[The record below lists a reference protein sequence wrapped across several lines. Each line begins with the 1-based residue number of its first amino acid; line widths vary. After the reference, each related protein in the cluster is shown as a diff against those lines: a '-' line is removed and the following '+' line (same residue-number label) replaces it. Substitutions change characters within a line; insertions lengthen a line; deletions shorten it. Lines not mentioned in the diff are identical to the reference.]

1 MPLQAVRPKI
11 LGFISEQASA
21 WLVALV
27 VLLAGSALT
36 AIVAWAASDLYQ
48 QQVRQRFQLLVN
60 ERYTRLQE
68 RFEDQEQRLNSLRRF
83 FANSDDVSREEF
95 DGFAQ
100 PLLLRTRAYSWA
112 PRIFREQRSQFEH
125 HVSALRG
132 TPYVIRELNSSGELA
147 PAPERDEYVPVL
159 YSQTQ
164 SLLGSPLGFD
174 LLAQPLRRSALERAQ
189 KSGKLAVSQPLQLV
203 GVEPAYAT
211 GVLLV
216 APVSNPPTSG
226 QSQHEPYGYV
236 MAVISMRQL
245 MADGLPKPE
254 RDNLVT
260 QIVDTSDLQK
270 RVLFESGNAVG
281 EDDLSGARRLTLGDH
296 VYTLNL
302 RPSRVFDQ
310 ANHSSL
316 GTIVSMGGLLS
327 LLLSALLYVLVSQRQ
342 RALKLVEQRTVQL
355 RQREQEL
362 RGAHGQL
369 RSVLNAATHVA
380 IIATDLRGVI
390 NTFNAGAER
399 MLGFKPEQVVGKLTL
414 ESLHLATELEA
425 RSASLSVALG
435 KRIPASQ
442 AMLVESPDNLHEARE
457 WNLIRQDRSQLTV
470 NMLATVL
477 LDDHGLWIGH
487 LAIYLDV
494 TEQKRAYEAL
504 AARDRLLKKLS
515 SHVPGGIFQFTREP
529 KDNWHFIYASDGMRD
544 IYEIELGV
552 LQQDASK
559 VFERIHPQ
567 DVERVRASIRLSA
580 LQLSHWREE
589 YRVLLPQR
597 GLRWIRGEATPE
609 ELPGGG
615 TLWHGYVSDIS
626 DLKRVEEE
634 LRALSITD
642 SLTGIHNR
650 RYFQDRLKAEMVRL
664 NRASGA
670 LSVIMLDVDHFKRIN
685 DQHGH
690 AVGDGV
696 LQELCTRISQ
706 RLRRSD
712 VFCRLGGE
720 EFMVLCPNTAGEQ
733 AYSLAMELWQ
743 ALRSAPM
750 EPVGMVTA
758 SFGVASWRV
767 DEGIDGLL
775 LRADSAVYVAK
786 QAGRDR
792 VEACRNGLA
801 RDSGVSATSYSD

>member
-27 VLLAGSALT
+27 VVLAGCALT
-36 AIVAWAASDLYQ
+36 VIIAWAAFDLYE

-60 ERYTRLQE
+60 ERYSRLQE

-83 FANSDDVSREEF
+83 FVNSDDVSREEF

-112 PRIFREQRSQFEH
+112 PRVFRNQRNQFERE
-125 HVSALRG
+125 VSRQLGR
-132 TPYVIRELNSSGELA
+132 PFVIRELNSAGELA

-174 LLAQPLRRSALERAQ
+174 LLAQPLRRATLERAQ
-189 KSGKLAVSQPLQLV
+189 KSGKLAVSQPMQLV

-216 APVSNPPTSG
+216 APVSNLPTAE
-226 QSQHEPYGYV
+226 QLRNEPYGYV

-245 MADGLPKPE
+245 VADGLPKPD
-254 RDNLVT
+254 RDNLVV
-260 QIVDTSDLQK
+260 QIVDTSDTQA
-270 RVLFESGNAVG
+270 RVLYESSNALG
-281 EDDLSGARRLTLGDH
+281 ESDLIAARRLTLGDH
-296 VYTLNL
+296 VYTLSL
-302 RPSRVFDQ
+302 RPSQVFDL

-316 GTIVSMGGLLS
+316 STILAMGGLLS
-327 LLLSALLYVLVSQRQ
+327 VLLSALLYMLVSQRQ
-342 RALKLVEQRTVQL
+342 RALKLVEQRTAQL
-355 RQREQEL
+355 RLREQEL

-369 RSVLNAATHVA
+369 RSVLNAATQVA

-390 NTFNAGAER
+390 NTFNAGAEN
-399 MLGFKPEQVVGKLTL
+399 MLGFKAAQVVGRLTL
-414 ESLHLATELEA
+414 ESLHLAPELEA

-457 WNLIRQDRSQLTV
+457 WSLSRQDGSQLTV
-470 NMLATVL
+470 NILATVL

-487 LAIYLDV
+487 LAIYLDI

-515 SHVPGGIFQFTREP
+515 AHVPGGIFQFTLEP
-529 KDNWHFIYASDGMRD
+529 QDDWRFIYASDGMRD
-544 IYEIELGV
+544 IYEIDPGV
-552 LQQDASK
+552 LQQDAKK
-559 VFERIHPQ
+559 VFERIHPL
-567 DVERVRASIRLSA
+567 DAERVRASIRLSA

-664 NRASGA
+664 NRSSGA
-670 LSVIMLDVDHFKRIN
+670 LSLIMLDIDHFKRIN
-685 DQHGH
+685 DQYGHG
-690 AVGDGV
+690 VGDGV
-696 LQELCTRISQ
+696 LQELCKRIGQ
-706 RLRRSD
+706 RVRRTD

-720 EFMVLCPNTAGEQ
+720 EFVVLCPNTDGEQ

-743 ALRSAPM
+743 SLRNAPM
-750 EPVGMVTA
+750 TPVGIVTA
-758 SFGVASWRV
+758 SFGVASWRI

-792 VEACRNGLA
+792 VESERVQAL
-801 RDSGVSATSYSD
+801 

>member
-27 VLLAGSALT
+27 VFLAGCALT
-36 AIVAWAASDLYQ
+36 LIVAWAASDLYQ

-83 FANSDDVSREEF
+83 FVNSSDVSREEF

-100 PLLLRTRAYSWA
+100 PLLLRARAYSWA
-112 PRIFREQRSQFEH
+112 PRVFRDQRSQFEQEE
-125 HVSALRG
+125 SRLLGAAF
-132 TPYVIRELNSSGELA
+132 VIRELNEAGELA

-164 SLLGSPLGFD
+164 SLLGSPMGFD

-189 KSGKLAVSQPLQLV
+189 KSGKLAVSQPMQLV

-216 APVSNPPTSG
+216 APVTSE
-226 QSQHEPYGYV
+226 QSPAQLRGYV

-245 MADGLPKPE
+245 VADGLPKPA
-254 RDNLVT
+254 RDNLVM
-260 QIVDTSDLQK
+260 QIVDTSDVQQ
-270 RVLFESGNAVG
+270 RVLYASSNTPGAG
-281 EDDLSGARRLTLGDH
+281 DLAGARRLTLGDH
-296 VYTLNL
+296 VYALTL
-302 RPSRVFDQ
+302 RPSQVFDQ
-310 ANHSSL
+310 ANHSSQA
-316 GTIVSMGGLLS
+316 TILTMGGLLS

-355 RQREQEL
+355 RLREQEL

-369 RSVLNAATHVA
+369 RSVLNAATQVA

-390 NTFNAGAER
+390 NTFNAGAEQ
-399 MLGFKPEQVVGKLTL
+399 MLGFKGAQVVGKLTL
-414 ESLHLATELEA
+414 ESLHLASELEA
-425 RSASLSVALG
+425 HAVSLSMALG

-442 AMLVESPDNLHEARE
+442 AMLVESPDNLHEAHE
-457 WNLIRQDRSQLTV
+457 WTLVRQDGSQLTV

-515 SHVPGGIFQFTREP
+515 AHVPGGIFQFTLEP
-529 KDNWHFIYASDGMRD
+529 QDNWRFIYASDGMRD
-544 IYEIELGV
+544 IYEIETGM
-552 LQQDASK
+552 LQQDAKK
-559 VFERIHPQ
+559 VFERIHPL

-664 NRASGA
+664 NRTSGA
-670 LSVIMLDVDHFKRIN
+670 LAVIMLDIDHFKRIN
-685 DQHGH
+685 DKHGH

-696 LQELCTRISQ
+696 LQELCKRISQ
-706 RLRRSD
+706 RLRRTD

-720 EFMVLCPNTAGEQ
+720 EFMVLCPNTDGEQ

-743 ALRSAPM
+743 SLRNEPM
-750 EPVGMVTA
+750 EPVGIVTA

-767 DEGIDGLL
+767 DEGVDGLL
-775 LRADSAVYVAK
+775 LRADSAVYAAK

-792 VEACRNGLA
+792 VEAPLVC
-801 RDSGVSATSYSD
+801 

>member
-27 VLLAGSALT
+27 VVLAGCSLT
-36 AIVAWAASDLYQ
+36 VIIAWAASDLYE

-60 ERYTRLQE
+60 ERYSRLQE
-68 RFEDQEQRLNSLRRF
+68 RFDDQEQRLNSLRRF
-83 FANSDDVSREEF
+83 FVNSDDVSREEF
-95 DGFAQ
+95 HGFAQ

-112 PRIFREQRSQFEH
+112 PRVFRDQRSQFEQA
-125 HVSALRG
+125 VSRQRG
-132 TPYVIRELNSSGELA
+132 TPFVIRELNAAGELT

-164 SLLGSPLGFD
+164 SLLGAPVGFD
-174 LLAQPLRRSALERAQ
+174 LLAQPLRRATLERAQ
-189 KSGKLAVSQPLQLV
+189 KSGKLAVSQPMQLV

-216 APVSNPPTSG
+216 APVSSL
-226 QSQHEPYGYV
+226 SAEPYGYV

-245 MADGLPKPE
+245 VADGFPKPD
-254 RDNLVT
+254 RDNLVM
-260 QIVDTSDLQK
+260 QIVDTSDTQQ
-270 RVLFESGNAVG
+270 RVLYASSNAVG
-281 EDDLSGARRLTLGDH
+281 TSELTAARRLTLGDH
-296 VYTLNL
+296 VYALSL
-302 RPSRVFDQ
+302 RPSQVFDQ

-316 GTIVSMGGLLS
+316 ATVLTMGGLLS
-327 LLLSALLYVLVSQRQ
+327 LLLAALLYMLVSQRQ
-342 RALKLVEQRTVQL
+342 RALTLVEQRTAQL
-355 RQREQEL
+355 LQREQEL

-369 RSVLNAATHVA
+369 RSVLNAATQVA

-390 NTFNAGAER
+390 NTFNAGAEQ
-399 MLGFKPEQVVGKLTL
+399 MLGLKAEQVVGKLTL
-414 ESLHLATELEA
+414 ESLHLASELEA

-435 KRIPASQ
+435 KRIPAGQ
-442 AMLVESPDNLHEARE
+442 AMLVENPDTLHEARE
-457 WNLIRQDRSQLTV
+457 WSLTRQDGTHLTV

-477 LDDHGLWIGH
+477 LDDHGLWVGH
-487 LAIYLDV
+487 LAIYRDV

-515 SHVPGGIFQFTREP
+515 AHVPGGIFQFTLEP
-529 KDNWHFIYASDGMRD
+529 QDNWRFIYASDGMRD
-544 IYEIELGV
+544 IYELEPGV
-552 LQQDASK
+552 LQQDAK
-559 VFERIHPQ
+559 KAFERIHPL

-589 YRVLLPQR
+589 YRVQLPQR

-664 NRASGA
+664 NRTSGA
-670 LSVIMLDVDHFKRIN
+670 LSLIMLDIDHFKRIN

-690 AVGDGV
+690 AVGDSV
-696 LQELCTRISQ
+696 LQEVCKRIRE
-706 RLRRSD
+706 RLRRTD

-720 EFMVLCPNTAGEQ
+720 EFMVLCPNTEGEQ

-743 ALRSAPM
+743 ALRSATM
-750 EPVGMVTA
+750 TPVGIVTA

-767 DEGIDGLL
+767 GEGIDGLL

-792 VEACRNGLA
+792 VEAERVQA
-801 RDSGVSATSYSD
+801 

>member
-21 WLVALV
+21 WLVASV
-27 VLLAGSALT
+27 VLLAGAALT
-36 AIVAWAASDLYQ
+36 GIVAWAASDLYQ
-48 QQVRQRFQLLVN
+48 QQLRQRFQLLAN
-60 ERYTRLQE
+60 ERHTRLQE
-68 RFEDQEQRLNSLRRF
+68 RFEDQEQRLNSLQRF
-83 FANSDDVSREEF
+83 FVNSSDVSRDEF

-100 PLLLRTRAYSWA
+100 PLLLRARAYSWA
-112 PRIFREQRSQFEH
+112 PRVFREQRSPFEQD
-125 HVSALRG
+125 VSRENGA
-132 TPYVIRELNSSGELA
+132 PFVIRELNAAGQLV
-147 PAPERDEYVPVL
+147 PAAERDEYVPVL

-164 SLLGSPLGFD
+164 SLLGAPLGFD
-174 LLAQPLRRSALERAQ
+174 LLAQPLRRSVLERAQ
-189 KSGKLAVSQPLQLV
+189 KSGRQAVSQPMQLV

-216 APVSNPPTSG
+216 APVSNLPANG
-226 QSQHEPYGYV
+226 QSQNDPYGFV

-245 MADGLPKPE
+245 VADGLPKPD
-254 RDNLVT
+254 RDNLVM
-260 QIVDTSDLQK
+260 QIIDTSDLQQ
-270 RVLFESGNAVG
+270 RVLYESANALGDSELVA
-281 EDDLSGARRLTLGDH
+281 ARRLTLGDH
-296 VYTLNL
+296 VYALSM
-302 RPSRVFDQ
+302 RPSQVFDQ

-316 GTIVSMGGLLS
+316 GTILAMGGLLS

-342 RALKLVEQRTVQL
+342 RALKMVEQRTVQL
-355 RQREQEL
+355 RLREQEL

-369 RSVLNAATHVA
+369 RSVLNAATQVA

-390 NTFNAGAER
+390 NTFNAGAEH
-399 MLGFKPEQVVGKLTL
+399 MLGFKAGQVVGNMTL
-414 ESLHLATELEA
+414 EALHVAAELEVRA
-425 RSASLSVALG
+425 TSLSMALG
-435 KRIPASQ
+435 KRVPASQ
-442 AMLVESPDNLHEARE
+442 AMLVESPDALHEARE
-457 WNLIRQDRSQLTV
+457 WTLIRQDGSQLTV

-487 LAIYLDV
+487 LAIYLDI

-515 SHVPGGIFQFTREP
+515 AHVPGGIFQFILEP
-529 KDNWHFIYASDGMRD
+529 QDNGRFIYASDGMRD
-544 IYEIELGV
+544 IYEIDPGA
-552 LQQDASK
+552 LQQDARQ
-559 VFERIHPQ
+559 VFERIHPM

-609 ELPGGG
+609 ELAGGG

-642 SLTGIHNR
+642 ALTGIHNR

-664 NRASGA
+664 NRSSGA
-670 LSVIMLDVDHFKRIN
+670 LSVIMLDIDHFKRIN
-685 DQHGH
+685 DQYGH

-696 LQELCTRISQ
+696 LQELSKRISQ
-706 RLRRSD
+706 RVRRTD

-720 EFMVLCPNTAGEQ
+720 EFMVLCPNTDGEH
-733 AYSLAMELWQ
+733 AYRLAMELWES
-743 ALRSAPM
+743 LRGAPM
-750 EPVGMVTA
+750 EPVGIVTA
-758 SFGVASWRV
+758 SFGVASWRM

-792 VEACRNGLA
+792 VENCGNIAVL
-801 RDSGVSATSYSD
+801 

>member
-21 WLVALV
+21 WLMALV
-27 VLLAGSALT
+27 VFLAGSTLT
-36 AIVAWAASDLYQ
+36 IIIAWATSDLYQ
-48 QQVRQRFQLLVN
+48 QQERQRFQLLVN
-60 ERYTRLQE
+60 ERFTRLQE
-68 RFEDQEQRLNSLRRF
+68 RFEDQEQRLASLQRF
-83 FANSDDVSREEF
+83 FVNSSDVSQDEF

-100 PLLLRTRAYSWA
+100 PLLLRSRAYAWA
-112 PRIFREQRSQFEH
+112 PRVLRDQRVQFEQE
-125 HVSALRG
+125 VSRQRG
-132 TPYVIRELNSSGELA
+132 LPFRIRELNSLGELA
-147 PAPERDEYVPVL
+147 PAVERDEYVPIL

-174 LLAQPLRRSALERAQ
+174 LLAQPLRRSTLQRAQ
-189 KSGKLAVSQPLQLV
+189 ASGKLAVSQPMQLV

-216 APVSNPPTSG
+216 APVVSLGGT
-226 QSQHEPYGYV
+226 EPYGFV

-245 MADGLPKPE
+245 MVDGLPKPD

-260 QIVDTSDLQK
+260 QIVDTSDQQK
-270 RVLFESGNAVG
+270 RLLYESSNALANS
-281 EDDLSGARRLTLGDH
+281 DLVATRRLTLGDH
-296 VYTLNL
+296 VYALTL
-302 RPSRVFDQ
+302 RPSLVFEQ
-310 ANHSSL
+310 GSGFSL
-316 GTIVSMGGLLS
+316 VSILAMGGLFS
-327 LLLSALLYVLVSQRQ
+327 LLLSVLLYMLVSQRQ

-355 RQREQEL
+355 RLREQEL

-369 RSVLNAATHVA
+369 RSVLNAATQVA
-380 IIATDLRGVI
+380 IIATDLHGVI
-390 NTFNAGAER
+390 NTFNAGAEQ
-399 MLGFKPEQVVGKLTL
+399 MLGFKAEHVIGRSTL
-414 ESLHLATELEA
+414 ENLHVAAELEA
-425 RSASLSVALG
+425 RAARLSMALG
-435 KRIPASQ
+435 RQIPSNQ
-442 AMLVESPDNLHEARE
+442 AMLVESPDNPHEARE
-457 WNLIRQDRSQLTV
+457 WTLVREDGSQLTV
-470 NMLATVL
+470 NMLGTAL
-477 LDDHGLWIGH
+477 LDEHGLWVGH
-487 LAIYLDV
+487 LAMYLDV

-504 AARDRLLKKLS
+504 AVRDRLLKKLS
-515 SHVPGGIFQFTREP
+515 AHVPGGIFQFTLEP
-529 KDNWHFIYASDGMRD
+529 QDNWRFIYASDGMRD
-544 IYEIELGV
+544 IYEIEPGV
-552 LQQDASK
+552 LQQDAK
-559 VFERIHPQ
+559 QVLARIHPL
-567 DVERVRASIRLSA
+567 DVERVRASIRLSS

-589 YRVLLPQR
+589 YRVQLPQR

-642 SLTGIHNR
+642 ALTGIHNR

-664 NRASGA
+664 NRTSGA
-670 LSVIMLDVDHFKRIN
+670 LSVIMLDIDHFKRIN
-685 DQHGH
+685 DQYGH

-696 LQELCTRISQ
+696 LQELCKRISQ

-720 EFMVLCPNTAGEQ
+720 EFMVLCPNTDSTQ

-743 ALRSAPM
+743 SLRSAPM
-750 EPVGMVTA
+750 ESVGTVTA

-792 VEACRNGLA
+792 VETVARELA
-801 RDSGVSATSYSD
+801 PAGPRSGPD

>member
-21 WLVALV
+21 WLMALV
-27 VLLAGSALT
+27 VFLAGSTLT
-36 AIVAWAASDLYQ
+36 IIIAWATSDLYQ
-48 QQVRQRFQLLVN
+48 QQERQRFQLLVN
-60 ERYTRLQE
+60 ERFTRLQE
-68 RFEDQEQRLNSLRRF
+68 RFEDQEQRLASLQRF
-83 FANSDDVSREEF
+83 FVNSSDVSQDEF

-100 PLLLRTRAYSWA
+100 PLLLRSRAYAWA
-112 PRIFREQRSQFEH
+112 PRVLRDQRVQFEQE
-125 HVSALRG
+125 VSRQRG
-132 TPYVIRELNSSGELA
+132 LPFRIRELNSLGELA
-147 PAPERDEYVPVL
+147 PAVERDEYVPIL

-174 LLAQPLRRSALERAQ
+174 LLAQPLRRSTLQRAQ
-189 KSGKLAVSQPLQLV
+189 ASGKLAVSQPMQLV

-216 APVSNPPTSG
+216 APVVSLGGT
-226 QSQHEPYGYV
+226 EPYGFV

-245 MADGLPKPE
+245 MVDGLPKPD

-260 QIVDTSDLQK
+260 QIVDTSDQQK
-270 RVLFESGNAVG
+270 RLLYESINALANS
-281 EDDLSGARRLTLGDH
+281 DLVATRRLTLGDH
-296 VYTLNL
+296 VYALTL
-302 RPSRVFDQ
+302 RPSLVFEQ
-310 ANHSSL
+310 GSGFSL
-316 GTIVSMGGLLS
+316 VSILAMGGLFS
-327 LLLSALLYVLVSQRQ
+327 LLLSVLLYMLVSQRQ

-355 RQREQEL
+355 RLREQEL

-369 RSVLNAATHVA
+369 RSVLNAATQVA
-380 IIATDLRGVI
+380 IIATDLHGVI
-390 NTFNAGAER
+390 NTFNAGAEQ
-399 MLGFKPEQVVGKLTL
+399 MLGFKAEHVIGRSTL
-414 ESLHLATELEA
+414 ENLHVAAELEA
-425 RSASLSVALG
+425 RAARLSMALG
-435 KRIPASQ
+435 RQIPSNQ
-442 AMLVESPDNLHEARE
+442 AMLVESPDNPHEARE
-457 WNLIRQDRSQLTV
+457 WTLVREDGSQLTV
-470 NMLATVL
+470 NMLGTAL
-477 LDDHGLWIGH
+477 LDEHGLWVGH
-487 LAIYLDV
+487 LAMYLDV

-504 AARDRLLKKLS
+504 AVRDRLLKKLS
-515 SHVPGGIFQFTREP
+515 AHVPGGIFQFTVEP
-529 KDNWHFIYASDGMRD
+529 QDNWRFIYASDGMRA
-544 IYEIELGV
+544 IYEIDTGV
-552 LQQDASK
+552 LQRDAK
-559 VFERIHPQ
+559 QVLERIHPL

-589 YRVLLPQR
+589 YRVQLPQR

-609 ELPGGG
+609 KLPGGG

-642 SLTGIHNR
+642 ALTGIHNR

-664 NRASGA
+664 NRTSGA
-670 LSVIMLDVDHFKRIN
+670 LSVIMLDIDHFKRIN
-685 DQHGH
+685 DQYGH

-696 LQELCTRISQ
+696 LQELCKRISQ

-720 EFMVLCPNTAGEQ
+720 EFMVLCPNTDSTQ

-743 ALRSAPM
+743 SLRSAPM
-750 EPVGMVTA
+750 ESVGTVTA

-767 DEGIDGLL
+767 DEGIDALL

-792 VEACRNGLA
+792 VETVARELA
-801 RDSGVSATSYSD
+801 PAGPRSGPD

>member
-1 MPLQAVRPKI
+1 MSLQVVRPKI
-11 LGFISEQASA
+11 LGFINEQASA

-27 VLLAGSALT
+27 VLLAGFALT

-48 QQVRQRFQLLVN
+48 QQLRQRFQLLVN

-83 FANSDDVSREEF
+83 FVNSDDVSHEEF

-100 PLLLRTRAYSWA
+100 PLLLRTLAYSWA
-112 PRIFREQRSQFEH
+112 PRVYREQRSQFEQN
-125 HVSALRG
+125 VSERG
-132 TPYVIRELNSSGELA
+132 GVPFVIRELNSAGELA
-147 PAPERDEYVPVL
+147 PATERDEYVPML

-164 SLLGSPLGFD
+164 NPMGAPLGFD

-189 KSGKLAVSQPLQLV
+189 KTGKLAVSQPMQWV

-216 APVSNPPTSG
+216 APVSHLPLSG
-226 QSQHEPYGYV
+226 QSQNEPYGYV
-236 MAVISMRQL
+236 MAVISIRQL
-245 MADGLPKPE
+245 VADGLPKPD
-254 RDNLVT
+254 RDNLMM
-260 QIVDTSDLQK
+260 QIVDTSDLHM
-270 RVLFESGNAVG
+270 RVLFESGTFGASKNDLVG
-281 EDDLSGARRLTLGDH
+281 TRRLTLGDH
-296 VYTLNL
+296 VYALNL
-302 RPSRVFDQ
+302 RPSQVFEQ

-316 GTIVSMGGLLS
+316 SAILTMGGLLS

-355 RQREQEL
+355 RMREQEL
-362 RGAHGQL
+362 RAAHGQL
-369 RSVLNAATHVA
+369 RSVLNAATQVA

-390 NTFNAGAER
+390 NTFNAGAEQ
-399 MLGFKPEQVVGKLTL
+399 MLGFEAEQVVGTHTL
-414 ESLHLATELEA
+414 ESLHLAVELEA
-425 RSASLSVALG
+425 RSATLSVALG

-457 WNLIRQDRSQLTV
+457 WTLVREDGSQLTV

-487 LAIYLDV
+487 LAIYLDI

-515 SHVPGGIFQFTREP
+515 AHVPGGIFQFTLEP
-529 KDNWHFIYASDGMRD
+529 QNNWKFIYASDGMRD
-544 IYEIELGV
+544 IYEIEPGV
-552 LQQDASK
+552 LQQDAK
-559 VFERIHPQ
+559 RVFERIHPQ

-589 YRVLLPQR
+589 YRVQLPQR

-650 RYFQDRLKAEMVRL
+650 RYFQDRLRAEMVKL
-664 NRASGA
+664 NRTSGA
-670 LSVIMLDVDHFKRIN
+670 LSVIMLDIDHFKRIN
-685 DQHGH
+685 DRHGH

-696 LQELCTRISQ
+696 LQELCKRISQ
-706 RLRRSD
+706 RLRRTD

-720 EFMVLCPNTAGEQ
+720 EFMVLCPHTDGEQ
-733 AYSLAMELWQ
+733 AYSLAIELWKS
-743 ALRSAPM
+743 LRSAPM
-750 EPVGMVTA
+750 EPVGTVTA

-767 DEGIDGLL
+767 DEGVDGLL

-792 VEACRNGLA
+792 VEAERLRA
-801 RDSGVSATSYSD
+801 

>member
-1 MPLQAVRPKI
+1 MPMQVVRPKI

-27 VLLAGSALT
+27 VLLVGSALT
-36 AIVAWAASDLYQ
+36 VVVAWAASDLYQ

-60 ERYTRLQE
+60 ERYSRIQE
-68 RFEDQEQRLNSLRRF
+68 RFEDQEQRLGSLQRF
-83 FANSDDVSREEF
+83 FVNSAEVSRAEF
-95 DGFAQ
+95 DGFAK
-100 PLLLRTRAYSWA
+100 PLLLHARAYAWA
-112 PRIFREQRSQFEH
+112 PRIFRTQRSLFEQDI
-125 HVSALRG
+125 SRQRG
-132 TPYVIRELNSSGELA
+132 IPFSIRELNTAGELA
-147 PAPERDEYVPVL
+147 PAAERDEYVPVL

-174 LLAQPLRRSALERAQ
+174 LLAQPLRRSALARAQ
-189 KSGKLAVSQPLQLV
+189 ESGQLAVSQPMQLV
-203 GVEPAYAT
+203 GVEPAYAA

-216 APVSNPPTSG
+216 APVSKVADA
-226 QSQHEPYGYV
+226 EPYGFV

-245 MADGLPKPE
+245 VAEGLPRPN
-254 RDNLVT
+254 RDNLVM
-260 QIVDTSDLQK
+260 QIVDTSDTQQ
-270 RVLFESGNAVG
+270 RVLYASSNALGSSGLTA
-281 EDDLSGARRLTLGDH
+281 ARRLSLGDH
-296 VYTLNL
+296 VYALSL
-302 RPSRVFDQ
+302 SASEVFDR
-310 ANHSSL
+310 ANHSSMHAIL
-316 GTIVSMGGLLS
+316 AMGVLLS
-327 LLLSALLYVLVSQRQ
+327 ALLSALLYMLVSQRQ

-355 RQREQEL
+355 RAREQEL

-369 RSVLNAATHVA
+369 RSVLNAATQVA

-390 NTFNAGAER
+390 NTFNAGAEQ
-399 MLGFKPEQVVGKLTL
+399 MLGFTAEEVLGHMTL
-414 ESLHLATELEA
+414 DRLHVAAELDA
-425 RSASLSVALG
+425 RAEPLSRALG

-442 AMLVESPDNLHEARE
+442 AMLVESPDSQHEGRE
-457 WNLIRQDRSQLTV
+457 WTLVRKDGSQLTV
-470 NMLATVL
+470 NMLPTVL
-477 LDDHGLWIGH
+477 LDDHGLWVGH

-504 AARDRLLKKLS
+504 AVRDRLLKKLS
-515 SHVPGGIFQFTREP
+515 AHVPGGIFQFTLEP
-529 KDNWHFIYASDGMRD
+529 QDTWRFIYASEGMRD

-552 LQQDASK
+552 LQQDGST
-559 VFERIHPQ
+559 VLERIHPL
-567 DVERVRASIRLSA
+567 DLERVRASIRLSA

-589 YRVLLPQR
+589 YRVQLPQR

-642 SLTGIHNR
+642 SLTGIYNR
-650 RYFQDRLKAEMVRL
+650 RYFQDRLKGEMLRL
-664 NRASGA
+664 NRMSGA
-670 LSVIMLDVDHFKRIN
+670 LSLIMLDIDHFKRIN

-696 LQELCTRISQ
+696 LQELCKRIGQ
-706 RLRRSD
+706 RLRRTD

-720 EFMVLCPNTAGEQ
+720 EFVVLCPNTDGAQ
-733 AYSLAMELWQ
+733 AYSLAMQLWQ
-743 ALRSAPM
+743 SLRDAAM
-750 EPVGMVTA
+750 EPVGVVTA
-758 SFGVASWRV
+758 SFGVASWRI

-792 VEACRNGLA
+792 VEEAL
-801 RDSGVSATSYSD
+801 TLE

>member
-1 MPLQAVRPKI
+1 MSLQAVRPKI

-27 VLLAGSALT
+27 VFSAGCALT
-36 AIVAWAASDLYQ
+36 VIVAWSASDLYQ

-60 ERYTRLQE
+60 ERFTRLQE
-68 RFEDQEQRLNSLRRF
+68 RFEDQEQRLGSLRRF
-83 FANSDDVSREEF
+83 FVNSSEVSREEF

-100 PLLLRTRAYSWA
+100 PLLLRTRAYVWA
-112 PRIFREQRSQFEH
+112 PRVFRDQRSQFEQEM
-125 HVSALRG
+125 SRQRG
-132 TPYVIRELNSSGELA
+132 TPFSIRELNPSGELA
-147 PAPERDEYVPVL
+147 PAAERDEYVPVL

-174 LLAQPLRRSALERAQ
+174 LLAQPLRRSVVERAQ
-189 KSGKLAVSQPLQLV
+189 SSGKLAVSQPMQLV

-216 APVSNPPTSG
+216 APVTPLTG
-226 QSQHEPYGYV
+226 TEPHGFV

-245 MADGLPKPE
+245 VAEGLPKPD
-254 RDNLVT
+254 RDNLVM
-260 QIVDTSDLQK
+260 QIVDTSDQQK
-270 RVLFESGNAVG
+270 RLLYESSNALASS
-281 EDDLSGARRLTLGDH
+281 DLSASRRLTLGDH
-296 VYTLNL
+296 VYALSL
-302 RPSRVFDQ
+302 RPSQVFDQ
-310 ANHSSL
+310 TNHSSL
-316 GTIVSMGGLLS
+316 ASILTMGGLLS

-369 RSVLNAATHVA
+369 RSVLNAATQVA

-390 NTFNAGAER
+390 NTFNAGAEQ
-399 MLGFKPEQVVGKLTL
+399 MLGFKAEQVLNRSTL
-414 ESLHLATELEA
+414 ESLHVAAELEA
-425 RSASLSVALG
+425 RAASLSVTLG
-435 KRIPASQ
+435 KRIPPSQ
-442 AMLVESPDNLHEARE
+442 AMLVENPDSLHEARE
-457 WNLIRQDRSQLTV
+457 WTLIRQDGSQLTV
-470 NMLATVL
+470 NMLGTVL
-477 LDDHGLWIGH
+477 LDDHGLWVGH

-515 SHVPGGIFQFTREP
+515 AHVPGGIFQFTLEP
-529 KDNWHFIYASDGMRD
+529 HDNWRFIYASDGMRD
-544 IYEIELGV
+544 IYEIEVGV
-552 LQQDASK
+552 LQQDAKK
-559 VFERIHPQ
+559 VFERIHPL
-567 DVERVRASIRLSA
+567 DAERVRASIRLSS

-589 YRVLLPQR
+589 YRVQLPQR

-664 NRASGA
+664 NRTSGA
-670 LSVIMLDVDHFKRIN
+670 LSLIMLDIDHFKRIN
-685 DQHGH
+685 DKHGH
-690 AVGDGV
+690 GVGDGV
-696 LQELCTRISQ
+696 LQELCRRISQ
-706 RLRRSD
+706 RLRRTD

-720 EFMVLCPNTAGEQ
+720 EFMVLCPNTDGAQ
-733 AYSLAMELWQ
+733 AYSLAMDLW
-743 ALRSAPM
+743 ASLRSAPM
-750 EPVGMVTA
+750 EPVGVVTA
-758 SFGVASWRV
+758 SFGVASWQV

-792 VEACRNGLA
+792 VAVETIR
-801 RDSGVSATSYSD
+801 T

>member
-1 MPLQAVRPKI
+1 MSLQAVRPKI
-11 LGFISEQASA
+11 LGFINEQASA

-27 VLLAGSALT
+27 VLLAGFALT

-48 QQVRQRFQLLVN
+48 QQLRQRFQLLVN

-83 FANSDDVSREEF
+83 FVNSDDVSHEEF

-100 PLLLRTRAYSWA
+100 PLLLRTLAYSWA
-112 PRIFREQRSQFEH
+112 PRVYREQRSQFEQN
-125 HVSALRG
+125 VSERG
-132 TPYVIRELNSSGELA
+132 GVPFVIRELNSAGELA
-147 PAPERDEYVPVL
+147 PATERDEYVPML

-164 SLLGSPLGFD
+164 NPMGAPLGFD

-189 KSGKLAVSQPLQLV
+189 KTGKLAVSQPMQWV

-216 APVSNPPTSG
+216 APVSHLPLSG
-226 QSQHEPYGYV
+226 QSQNEPYGYV
-236 MAVISMRQL
+236 MAVISIRQL
-245 MADGLPKPE
+245 VADGLPKPD
-254 RDNLVT
+254 RDNLMM
-260 QIVDTSDLQK
+260 QIVDTSDLHM
-270 RVLFESGNAVG
+270 RVLFESGTFGASKNDLVG
-281 EDDLSGARRLTLGDH
+281 TRRLTLGDH
-296 VYTLNL
+296 VYALNL
-302 RPSRVFDQ
+302 RPSQVFEQ

-316 GTIVSMGGLLS
+316 SAILTMGGLLS

-355 RQREQEL
+355 RMREQEL
-362 RGAHGQL
+362 RAAHGQL
-369 RSVLNAATHVA
+369 RSVLNAATQVA

-390 NTFNAGAER
+390 NTFNAGAEQ
-399 MLGFKPEQVVGKLTL
+399 MLGFEAEQVVGTHTL
-414 ESLHLATELEA
+414 ESLHLAVELEA
-425 RSASLSVALG
+425 RSATLSVALG

-457 WNLIRQDRSQLTV
+457 WTLVREDGSQLTV

-487 LAIYLDV
+487 LAIYLDI

-515 SHVPGGIFQFTREP
+515 AHVPGGIFQFTLEP
-529 KDNWHFIYASDGMRD
+529 QNNWKFIYASDGMRD
-544 IYEIELGV
+544 IYEIEPGV
-552 LQQDASK
+552 LQQDAK
-559 VFERIHPQ
+559 RVFERIHPQ

-580 LQLSHWREE
+580 LQLSHCREE
-589 YRVLLPQR
+589 YRVQLPQR

-650 RYFQDRLKAEMVRL
+650 RYFQDRLRAEMVKL
-664 NRASGA
+664 NRTSGA
-670 LSVIMLDVDHFKRIN
+670 LSVIMLDIDHFKRIN
-685 DQHGH
+685 DRHGH

-696 LQELCTRISQ
+696 LQELCKRISQ
-706 RLRRSD
+706 RLRRTD

-720 EFMVLCPNTAGEQ
+720 EFMVLCPHTDGEQ
-733 AYSLAMELWQ
+733 AYSLAIELWKS
-743 ALRSAPM
+743 LRSAPM
-750 EPVGMVTA
+750 EPVGTVTA

-767 DEGIDGLL
+767 DEGVDGLL

-792 VEACRNGLA
+792 VEAERLRA
-801 RDSGVSATSYSD
+801 

>member
-1 MPLQAVRPKI
+1 
-11 LGFISEQASA
+11 
-21 WLVALV
+21 
-27 VLLAGSALT
+27 
-36 AIVAWAASDLYQ
+36 
-48 QQVRQRFQLLVN
+48 
-60 ERYTRLQE
+60 
-68 RFEDQEQRLNSLRRF
+68 
-83 FANSDDVSREEF
+83 
-95 DGFAQ
+95 
-100 PLLLRTRAYSWA
+100 
-112 PRIFREQRSQFEH
+112 
-125 HVSALRG
+125 
-132 TPYVIRELNSSGELA
+132 
-147 PAPERDEYVPVL
+147 
-159 YSQTQ
+159 
-164 SLLGSPLGFD
+164 
-174 LLAQPLRRSALERAQ
+174 
-189 KSGKLAVSQPLQLV
+189 
-203 GVEPAYAT
+203 
-211 GVLLV
+211 
-216 APVSNPPTSG
+216 
-226 QSQHEPYGYV
+226 

-245 MADGLPKPE
+245 VADGLPKAE
-254 RDNLVT
+254 RDNLVM
-260 QIVDTSDLQK
+260 QIVVTSDLQK
-270 RVLFESGNAVG
+270 RVLFESGNTVANS
-281 EDDLSGARRLTLGDH
+281 DLAGARRLTLGDH
-296 VYTLNL
+296 VYALSL
-302 RPSRVFDQ
+302 RPSKVFEQ
-310 ANHSSL
+310 ANYSSL
-316 GTIVSMGGLLS
+316 STILTMGSLLS

-355 RQREQEL
+355 RLREQEL

-369 RSVLNAATHVA
+369 RSVLNAATQVA

-390 NTFNAGAER
+390 NTFNAGAEQ
-399 MLGFKPEQVVGKLTL
+399 MLGFEADQVVGKLTL
-414 ESLHLATELEA
+414 ESLHLALELEA
-425 RSASLSVALG
+425 RSASLSVTLG

-457 WNLIRQDRSQLTV
+457 WTLVRQDGSQLIV

-515 SHVPGGIFQFTREP
+515 AHVPGGIFQFTLEP
-529 KDNWHFIYASDGMRD
+529 QDNWRFIYASDGMRD
-544 IYEIELGV
+544 IYEIEV
-552 LQQDASK
+552 SALQRDATK
-559 VFERIHPQ
+559 VFERIHPL
-567 DVERVRASIRLSA
+567 DAERVRASIRLSA

-589 YRVLLPQR
+589 YRVQLPQR

-650 RYFQDRLKAEMVRL
+650 RYFQDRLRAEMARL
-664 NRASGA
+664 NRTSGT
-670 LSVIMLDVDHFKRIN
+670 LSVIMLDIDHFKRIN

-696 LQELCTRISQ
+696 LQELCRRISQ
-706 RLRRSD
+706 RLRRTD

-720 EFMVLCPNTAGEQ
+720 EFMVLCPNTDGEQ
-733 AYSLAMELWQ
+733 AYGLAMELWQ
-743 ALRSAPM
+743 SLRNLPM
-750 EPVGMVTA
+750 EPVGIVTA

-792 VEACRNGLA
+792 VQAERA
-801 RDSGVSATSYSD
+801 RA

>member
-1 MPLQAVRPKI
+1 MSLQAVRPKI

-27 VLLAGSALT
+27 VFSAGCALSV
-36 AIVAWAASDLYQ
+36 IVAWAASDLYQ

-60 ERYTRLQE
+60 ERFTRLQE
-68 RFEDQEQRLNSLRRF
+68 RFEDQEQRLGSLRRF
-83 FANSDDVSREEF
+83 FVNSSEVSREEF

-100 PLLLRTRAYSWA
+100 PLLLRTRAYVWA
-112 PRIFREQRSQFEH
+112 PRVFRDQRSQFEQEM
-125 HVSALRG
+125 SRQRG
-132 TPYVIRELNSSGELA
+132 TPFSIRELNPSGELA
-147 PAPERDEYVPVL
+147 PAAERDEYVPVL

-174 LLAQPLRRSALERAQ
+174 LLAQPLRRSVVERAQ
-189 KSGKLAVSQPLQLV
+189 SSGKLAVSQPMQLV

-216 APVSNPPTSG
+216 APVTPLTG
-226 QSQHEPYGYV
+226 TEPHGFV

-245 MADGLPKPE
+245 VAEGLPKPD
-254 RDNLVT
+254 RDNLVM
-260 QIVDTSDLQK
+260 QIFDTSDQQK
-270 RVLFESGNAVG
+270 RLLYESSNALASS
-281 EDDLSGARRLTLGDH
+281 DLSASRRLTLGDH
-296 VYTLNL
+296 VYALSL
-302 RPSRVFDQ
+302 RPSQVFEQ
-310 ANHSSL
+310 TNHSSL
-316 GTIVSMGGLLS
+316 ASILTMGGLLS

-369 RSVLNAATHVA
+369 RSVLNAATQVA

-390 NTFNAGAER
+390 NTFNAGAEQ
-399 MLGFKPEQVVGKLTL
+399 MLGFKAEQVLNRSTL
-414 ESLHLATELEA
+414 ESLHVAAELEA
-425 RSASLSVALG
+425 RAASLSVTLG
-435 KRIPASQ
+435 KRIPPSQ
-442 AMLVESPDNLHEARE
+442 AMLVENPDSLHEARE
-457 WNLIRQDRSQLTV
+457 WTLIRQDGSQLTV
-470 NMLATVL
+470 NMLGTVL
-477 LDDHGLWIGH
+477 LDDHGLWVGH

-515 SHVPGGIFQFTREP
+515 AHVPGGIFQFTLEP
-529 KDNWHFIYASDGMRD
+529 HDNWRFIYASDGMRD
-544 IYEIELGV
+544 IYEIEVGV
-552 LQQDASK
+552 LQQDAKK
-559 VFERIHPQ
+559 VFERIHPL
-567 DVERVRASIRLSA
+567 DAERVRASIRLSS

-589 YRVLLPQR
+589 YRVQLPQR

-664 NRASGA
+664 NRTSGA
-670 LSVIMLDVDHFKRIN
+670 LSLIMLDIDHFKRIN
-685 DQHGH
+685 DKHGH
-690 AVGDGV
+690 GVGDGV
-696 LQELCTRISQ
+696 LQELCRRISQ
-706 RLRRSD
+706 RLRRTD

-720 EFMVLCPNTAGEQ
+720 EFMVLCPNTDGAQ
-733 AYSLAMELWQ
+733 AYSLAMDLW
-743 ALRSAPM
+743 ASLRSAPM
-750 EPVGMVTA
+750 EPVGVVTA
-758 SFGVASWRV
+758 SFGVASWQV

-792 VEACRNGLA
+792 VAVETIR
-801 RDSGVSATSYSD
+801 T

>member
-21 WLVALV
+21 WLVAVV
-27 VLLAGSALT
+27 VLLAGFALT
-36 AIVAWAASDLYQ
+36 LIVAWAASNLYQ

-68 RFEDQEQRLNSLRRF
+68 RFEDQEQRLGSLRRF
-83 FANSDDVSREEF
+83 FVNSGDVSRDEF

-112 PRIFREQRSQFEH
+112 PRIFRDQRSAFEQA
-125 HVSALRG
+125 VSRQRG
-132 TPYVIRELNSSGELA
+132 KPFVIRELNTSGELA

-174 LLAQPLRRSALERAQ
+174 LLAQPLRRSTLERAQ
-189 KSGKLAVSQPLQLV
+189 KTGKLAVSQPMQLV
-203 GVEPAYAT
+203 GVEPSYAA

-216 APVSNPPTSG
+216 APVSKLPEAG
-226 QSQHEPYGYV
+226 QSQPEPYGFV

-245 MADGLPKPE
+245 VADGLPKPN
-254 RDNLVT
+254 RDNLVM
-260 QIVDTSDLQK
+260 QIIDTSDTQK
-270 RVLFESGNAVG
+270 RVLYESSNAVG
-281 EDDLSGARRLTLGDH
+281 SSDLVAARRLTLGDH
-296 VYTLNL
+296 VYALSL
-302 RPSRVFDQ
+302 RASQVFDQ
-310 ANHSSL
+310 ANHSSMN
-316 GTIVSMGGLLS
+316 TILAMGGLLS
-327 LLLSALLYVLVSQRQ
+327 VLLSALLYVLVSQRQ
-342 RALKLVEQRTVQL
+342 RALKLVAQRTEQL
-355 RQREQEL
+355 HVRELEL

-369 RSVLNAATHVA
+369 RSVLNAATQVA

-390 NTFNAGAER
+390 NTFNAGAEQ
-399 MLGFKPEQVVGKLTL
+399 MLGFQSEDVLGRLTL
-414 ESLHLATELEA
+414 ESLHVAPELEA
-425 RSASLSVALG
+425 RAANLTAAMG
-435 KRIPASQ
+435 KRIPPSQ
-442 AMLVESPDNLHEARE
+442 AMLVESPDHPHEARE
-457 WNLIRQDRSQLTV
+457 WTLTRQDGSQLTV

-477 LDDHGLWIGH
+477 LDDHGLWVGH
-487 LAIYLDV
+487 LAIYLDI
-494 TEQKRAYEAL
+494 TEQKRAFEAL

-515 SHVPGGIFQFTREP
+515 AHVPGGIFQFTVEP
-529 KDNWHFIYASDGMRD
+529 KEIWRFIYASDGIRD
-544 IYEIELGV
+544 IYEIDPGV

-559 VFERIHPQ
+559 ALERIHPL
-567 DVERVRASIRLSA
+567 DIERVRESIRLSA

-589 YRVLLPQR
+589 YRVQLPQR

-609 ELPGGG
+609 EIPGGG

-650 RYFQDRLKAEMVRL
+650 RYFQDRLKAEMIRL
-664 NRASGA
+664 NRVSGS
-670 LSVIMLDVDHFKRIN
+670 LSLIMLDIDHFKRIN
-685 DQHGH
+685 DQYGHG
-690 AVGDGV
+690 VGDGV
-696 LQELCTRISQ
+696 LQELCKRIKV
-706 RLRRSD
+706 RLRRTD

-720 EFMVLCPNTAGEQ
+720 EFMVLCPNTDGEQ

-743 ALRSAPM
+743 SLRSAPM
-750 EPVGMVTA
+750 DPVGIVTA

-767 DEGIDGLL
+767 NEGIDGLL

-792 VEACRNGLA
+792 VEVERLRA
-801 RDSGVSATSYSD
+801 